1 MDIREWILGSDVNIV
16 RFVDEQN
23 GGDKNIRDRKIFN
36 DIISYM
42 GLITYCSRIDSLPG
56 QHKRGSM
63 FCQVG

>member
-42 GLITYCSRIDSLPG
+42 GLINLLFTNRQSTWST
-56 QHKRGSM
+56 
-63 FCQVG
+63 